1 MKKGKDKIKEIPKI
15 MKRTRGSIINKQT
28 NQSEPD
34 PWKEIRL
41 KLKPLSKVYSDFRA
55 KRKIAK
61 QKEGQ
66 KRLKEQEE
74 QRINEEEARRLEK
87 QNQMKLKKQKRLKDQ
102 EERSLKGEE
111 DSFLKEIK
119 IKKEREE
126 RKKQARIYKERL
138 AKGEQERLIQLAKVR
153 KSKEEEKKLIDERN
167 LMREKSLKEK
177 EQRLKGKEEQRLK
190 GRVKWFN
197 GAKGYGF
204 LETAN
209 KGKDVFVHSLAVRD
223 AGLKYLNTGDELT
236 FEVQET
242 DKGPSA
248 INLQK
253 IS

>member
-15 MKRTRGSIINKQT
+15 MKRTRGSTINKQT

-34 PWKEIRL
+34 PWKELRL
-41 KLKPLSKVYSDFRA
+41 KLKPLRKAYSDFRA
-55 KRKIAK
+55 KRKITK
-61 QKEGQ
+61 QKKEQ

-74 QRINEEEARRLEK
+74 QRINEEEAQRLEK

-102 EERSLKGEE
+102 EERSLKEEE

-119 IKKEREE
+119 IKKEQEE

-153 KSKEEEKKLIDERN
+153 ESKEEEKRLIEERN

-177 EQRLKGKEEQRLK
+177 EQRLKGKEELRLK
-190 GRVKWFN
+190 GKLKWFN

-209 KGKDVFVHSLAVRD
+209 KGKDVYVHSSAVRD

-236 FEVQET
+236 FEVQQT
-242 DKGPSA
+242 DKGPSV
-248 INLQK
+248 INLLK
-253 IS
+253 IT

>member
-15 MKRTRGSIINKQT
+15 MKRTRGSTINKQT

-34 PWKEIRL
+34 PWKELRL
-41 KLKPLSKVYSDFRA
+41 KLKPLSKAYSDFRA

-61 QKEGQ
+61 EKEEQ
-66 KRLKEQEE
+66 RRLKEQKE
-74 QRINEEEARRLEK
+74 QRFQEEETQRLIE
-87 QNQMKLKKQKRLKDQ
+87 QEERKLKKEKRLKAQREKKLKEEEERRLKEKKIKEDQ
-102 EERSLKGEE
+102 EERE
-111 DSFLKEIK
+111 
-119 IKKEREE
+119 
-126 RKKQARIYKERL
+126 KQARIYKERL

-153 KSKEEEKKLIDERN
+153 KSKEEEKKLIEERN

-190 GRVKWFN
+190 GKVKWFN

-209 KGKDVFVHSLAVRD
+209 KGKDVFVHSSAVRD

-236 FEVQET
+236 FEVQQT

>member
-15 MKRTRGSIINKQT
+15 IKRTRGSTVNKQT

-34 PWKEIRL
+34 PWKELRL
-41 KLKPLSKVYSDFRA
+41 KLKPLSRAYSDFRA
-55 KRKIAK
+55 KRKITK
-61 QKEGQ
+61 QKEEQ
-66 KRLKEQEE
+66 KRLKDQEE
-74 QRINEEEARRLEK
+74 QRINEEEAQRLEK

-138 AKGEQERLIQLAKVR
+138 AKGEQERLIQLAKVHE
-153 KSKEEEKKLIDERN
+153 SKEEEKKLKEEGER
-167 LMREKSLKEK
+167 RLKE
-177 EQRLKGKEEQRLK
+177 EGERRLKEKEEQRLK
-190 GRVKWFN
+190 GKVKWFN

-209 KGKDVFVHSLAVRD
+209 KGNDVYVHSSAVSD

-236 FEVQET
+236 FEIQQT